1 MDKKNRNILIALALL
16 LGLFFFMRARRKTNE
31 VDATM
36 NAVTN
41 GGASNTNTVNAPVES
56 NLIVCYTGC
65 PDSQASTHDVG
76 ISGNTCEDLGLLP
89 VPPACA
95 NPNDADPCPQG
106 MATARS
112 TNSRGMQQSV
122 CIGSGV
128 TDFVDPDLD
137 VTPTSSI
144 LANYPTLENFAEGE
158 ICPKL
163 CTYWNFYSTNQT
175 GAFMS
180 TSLYSNL
187 QGFLTELNYF
197 IEIAQSEYGVT
208 NTPEQALNYLKEKCR
223 KYTNTSL
230 SDPIFGN
237 CDFALVTNQQL
248 ADTMLVDWGMYGAG
262 DQVTIPSIQA
272 YEQNALITT
281 LGSGGVADNQADSTS
296 NVTVATPDLGGGFGN
311 TNLGSSATS
320 SNSVISTLG
329 TSIPTALQTNLATR

>member
-76 ISGNTCEDLGLLP
+76 ISGNTCEDLGLLS

-122 CIGSGV
+122 CVGSGV
-128 TDFVDPDLD
+128 ADFDPNID
-137 VTPTSSI
+137 VTPSTI
-144 LANYPTLENFAEGE
+144 LDNYPTLENFAEAE

-180 TSLYSNL
+180 TSLYANL

-230 SDPIFGN
+230 SAPIFGN
-237 CDFALVTNQQL
+237 CDFALVDNQTL
-248 ADTMLVDWGMYGAG
+248 ADVMLVDWGLYGAG
-262 DQVTIPSIQA
+262 DQVVIPSIQA
-272 YEQNALITT
+272 YEQNAIISN
-281 LGSGGVADNQADSTS
+281 LGGAGVSG
-296 NVTVATPDLGGGFGN
+296 NVTESTTNVSVAEADLGGGFGN
-311 TNLGSSATS
+311 TNLGSGATS

-329 TSIPTALQTNLATR
+329 TSIPTALQTNLGAR